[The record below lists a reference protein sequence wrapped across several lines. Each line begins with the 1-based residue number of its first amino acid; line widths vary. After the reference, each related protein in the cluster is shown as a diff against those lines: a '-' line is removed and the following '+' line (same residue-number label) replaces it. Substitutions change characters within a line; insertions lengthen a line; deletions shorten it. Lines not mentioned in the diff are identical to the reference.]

1 MEQEFYNQSRLSTGE
16 SATYLKVRSP
26 MTSLKGHTYAK
37 EGDEL
42 QGQVKFYRGGR
53 AILSLDT
60 DEEAMLVGTYPDIG
74 STVRVIVESA
84 DNPYEH
90 MKRISRNIT
99 VVELPELRK
108 TESVWRAPDSTANGP
123 KATRVLRSDGSSV
136 PVEYKR
142 RRTLNRSTAA

>member
-1 MEQEFYNQSRLSTGE
+1 
-16 SATYLKVRSP
+16 

-60 DEEAMLVGTYPDIG
+60 DEEAMLVGTYPDVG
-74 STVRVIVESA
+74 STVRVMVESA

-90 MKRISRNIT
+90 MRRGTRNIT
-99 VVELPELRK
+99 VVEIAER
-108 TESVWRAPDSTANGP
+108 TESQTVWRAPDSSTNSP
-123 KATRVLRSDGSSV
+123 KATRVLRADGSSV

-142 RRTLNRSTAA
+142 RRVLGRSSTAA

>member
-1 MEQEFYNQSRLSTGE
+1 
-16 SATYLKVRSP
+16 

-60 DEEAMLVGTYPDIG
+60 DEEAMLSGSYPDIG
-74 STVRVIVESA
+74 STVRVLVESA
-84 DNPYEH
+84 DNPYER
-90 MKRISRNIT
+90 MGRRSRNI
-99 VVELPELRK
+99 VVVAIQENSK
-108 TESVWRAPDSTANGP
+108 AESVWRAPDSTANGP